1 MSPRWRG
8 CLLEILETIVL
19 TLLIFFVV
27 QNFVAQ
33 PYQILQVSMEH
44 TLEPG
49 QYVLVD
55 KLSPHFSDYKRGDV
69 IVFEPPAGIQEDGQ
83 NIPFIK
89 RVVAVGGDTV
99 EVKDGT
105 VWVNGAKLSEPYIF
119 EGQSTDP
126 ITDQTVWKVPS
137 GYLFV
142 MGDHRQESQDSRA
155 FGPIAKST
163 VIGRAWVRYWGGAFG
178 FVQSARYDNVPASA
192 P

>member
-1 MSPRWRG
+1 
-8 CLLEILETIVL
+8 
-19 TLLIFFVV
+19 
-27 QNFVAQ
+27 
-33 PYQILQVSMEH
+33 MEH

-105 VWVNGAKLSEPYIF
+105 VWVNGAKLSEPYVF

-126 ITDQTVWKVPS
+126 ITGQTVWKVPT
-137 GYLFV
+137 GFLFV